1 MRRNNPRSS
10 RTRIARSNIRNNTM
24 AETAELI
31 RLAAAALA
39 RGEELL
45 MATVVRVEGSSYR
58 KPGARM
64 LLTSGGAR
72 AGTISGGCLEA
83 EIAKKA
89 WWLTANGPSL
99 ERYSSFFDEDGVMP
113 YGLGCGGTV
122 WVLLER
128 GAAAEAAIV
137 ALERV
142 RQGREAA
149 TLVTALGEQPG
160 LREVR
165 MASGEQVYAA
175 RAALLPEVFS
185 SRHAHISTED
195 YFVEHLLPPP
205 ALFLFGAGD
214 DAEPVVKLAHSLG
227 WHVIVAD
234 GRAHLARADR
244 FPLAAEVRVI
254 NYTGASGS
262 ILSGDGPGPGP
273 NDMAVLLTHSYEQD
287 LALLSELLPRSLG
300 YLGVLGPQRRTER
313 LITELLPR
321 LSKTSPSKKEWM
333 KRVRTPVGLDLGGD
347 EPSAIALSIVA
358 ELQAVL
364 HGRVIST
371 KRTGKSERDIPSEI
385 AAVEALGD

>member
-1 MRRNNPRSS
+1 
-10 RTRIARSNIRNNTM
+10 M

-31 RLAAAALA
+31 RLAVATLA

-64 LLTSGGAR
+64 LLTSGGGR

-83 EIAKKA
+83 EVAKKA

-99 ERYSSFFDEDGVMP
+99 HRYSSFFDDDGVMP

-128 GAAAEAAIV
+128 GAGARAAIE
-137 ALERV
+137 ALQRV
-142 RQGREAA
+142 QLLREAA
-149 TLVTALGEQPG
+149 TLVTSLGEQPR

-165 MASGEQVYAA
+165 TSNGEQVYVAGAA
-175 RAALLPEVFS
+175 VPGNLFAFPSDQARS
-185 SRHAHISTED
+185 GIGISTDD

-214 DAEPVVKLAHSLG
+214 DAQPVVKLAHSLG
-227 WHVIVAD
+227 WHVVVAD
-234 GRAHLARADR
+234 GRAHLARAER

-254 NYTGASGS
+254 DYGRN
-262 ILSGDGPGPGP
+262 ILGDGPEPGP
-273 NDMAVLLTHSYEQD
+273 SDMVVLLTHSYEQD
-287 LALLSELLPRSLG
+287 LALLGELLPRPLR
-300 YLGVLGPQRRTER
+300 YLGVLGPQRRTDR

-321 LSKTSPSKKEWM
+321 LSETGKARQEWM

-347 EPSAIALSIVA
+347 DPSAIALSIVA

-371 KRTGKSERDIPSEI
+371 KRESGRGVPPVV

>member
-1 MRRNNPRSS
+1 
-10 RTRIARSNIRNNTM
+10 M
-24 AETAELI
+24 AETEEII
-31 RLAAAALA
+31 RLAAGARA

-83 EIAKKA
+83 EVARKA
-89 WWLTANGPSL
+89 WWRTAGGPSL
-99 ERYSSFFDEDGVMP
+99 ERYSSFFDEDGAMP

-128 GAAAEAAIV
+128 GAAAHAAV
-137 ALERV
+137 AALQRV
-142 RQGREAA
+142 QQSREAA
-149 TLVTALGEQPG
+149 VLLTSLGAQPG

-175 RAALLPEVFS
+175 GAALPPALLQQARTSPS
-185 SRHAHISTED
+185 SMDD

-214 DAEPVVKLAHSLG
+214 DAKPVVEFADALG
-227 WHVIVAD
+227 WHVVVAD
-234 GRAHLARADR
+234 GRAHLARSDR
-244 FPLAAEVRVI
+244 FPLADEVRVI
-254 NYTGASGS
+254 DYAANVLGEGS
-262 ILSGDGPGPGP
+262 QPGPK
-273 NDMAVLLTHSYEQD
+273 DVAVLLTHSYEQD
-287 LALLSELLPRSLG
+287 LALLAALLPRSLA

-313 LITELLPR
+313 LVTDLLQR
-321 LSKTSPSKKEWM
+321 LSEPGTATVRRDWL
-333 KRVRTPVGLDLGGD
+333 KRIRTPVGLDLGGD
-347 EPSAIALSIVA
+347 DPSSIALSIVA

-364 HGRVIST
+364 HGRLVST
-371 KRTGKSERDIPSEI
+371 RRTGKQERGVPAGI
-385 AAVEALGD
+385 AAVAALGD